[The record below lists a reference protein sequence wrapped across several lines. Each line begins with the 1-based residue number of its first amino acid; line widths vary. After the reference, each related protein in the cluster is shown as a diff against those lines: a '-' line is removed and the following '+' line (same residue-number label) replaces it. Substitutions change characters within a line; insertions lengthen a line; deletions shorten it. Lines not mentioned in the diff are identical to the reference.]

1 MTATALPAGAAPDP
15 AARLARRQ
23 RDMRKWRR
31 RSRLIAAMR
40 IALPLAIAI
49 IAAVFAGWVIF
60 GSATGRI
67 GAHPN
72 PPPGTIHMSN
82 ARFLGRDEQGRAYV
96 ITAADAARDNGD
108 MNRITLDHP
117 ALVMDSESAHPTHLT
132 ADSGVYREDNRILML
147 DGHVSLKDS
156 QGGAFTT
163 NQAIVDT
170 VKGAVAGRS
179 AVDGA
184 GPTGAIH
191 ADSYAVYDRGDR
203 LVFQGKVHSR
213 INTH

>member
-1 MTATALPAGAAPDP
+1 MTASVLPAVAPDP

-23 RDMRKWRR
+23 RDMRKWQR

-40 IALPLAIAI
+40 VALPAAIAVIAL
-49 IAAVFAGWVIF
+49 VFAGWVVF

-67 GAHPN
+67 GGRVN

-96 ITAADAARDNGD
+96 ITAADAARDNAD
-108 MNRITLDHP
+108 INRITLDHP
-117 ALVMDSESAHPTHLT
+117 ALVMDSESAHPTRLT

-147 DGHVSLKDS
+147 DGHVTLKDS
-156 QGGAFTT
+156 QGGTFATD
-163 NQAIVDT
+163 QATVDT
-170 VKGAVAGRS
+170 VKGAVAGKS
-179 AVDGA
+179 AVNGA
-184 GPTGAIH
+184 GPVGGIH

-213 INTH
+213 LNPH